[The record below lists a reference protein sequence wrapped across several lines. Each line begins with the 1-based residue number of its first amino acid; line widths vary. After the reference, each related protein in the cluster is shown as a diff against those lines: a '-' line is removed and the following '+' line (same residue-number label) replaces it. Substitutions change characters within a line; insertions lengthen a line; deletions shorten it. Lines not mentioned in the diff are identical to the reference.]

1 MRNAVRFVTPT
12 HWYEQRGREGE
23 GKGRGKEG
31 RERGGRGEKWG
42 QKKEREGIEGRLIY
56 YSAKSC
62 NETIR

>member
-1 MRNAVRFVTPT
+1 MRNVVTPT
-12 HWYEQRGREGE
+12 NWYEQRGRGREGE
-23 GKGRGKEG
+23 EKGRGKKG

-42 QKKEREGIEGRLIY
+42 QKKEREGIEERLIY